1 MIKKIFFQFV
11 FFNFFLTKEVFAAES
26 GGMPQLNPEFW
37 ISQIFWLVLTFGTL
51 YVALS
56 KLILPK
62 ISANLELRKSQIQ
75 ENIEAAE
82 KKRRSSESKLILPKI
97 SQNLESRKSQIL
109 ENIEAAEK
117 QRENSDAKLKEYEEI
132 ILKSKLEAKNIF
144 NQAREKALKDINS
157 KKEVLD
163 KQIDNEIIKA
173 EQEIKVL
180 QSGASEKIN
189 KIAIETSSEL
199 IQKLIG
205 AEVNSSSIS
214 AIVDDLS
221 KRGGDK
227 YYGN

>member
-1 MIKKIFFQFV
+1 MIKKIIFQLV
-11 FFNFFLTKEVFAAES
+11 FFSFLLEKKVFAAES

-37 ISQIFWLVLTFGTL
+37 VSQIFWLTLTFGIL
-51 YVALS
+51 YLVLS

-62 ISANLELRKSQIQ
+62 ISANLET
-75 ENIEAAE
+75 
-82 KKRRSSESKLILPKI
+82 
-97 SQNLESRKSQIL
+97 RKSQIL

-117 QRENSDAKLKEYEEI
+117 QREDSEMKLKEYEEI
-132 ILKSKLEAKNIF
+132 ISKSKLEAKTIF
-144 NQAREKALKDINS
+144 NQAREKALKDINA

-163 KQIDNEIIKA
+163 GQIDEEISKA
-173 EQEIKVL
+173 EEEIKTL
-180 QSGASEKIN
+180 RNGAPDKIN

-221 KRGGDK
+221 RRSGDK

>member
-1 MIKKIFFQFV
+1 MIKKIFFQSA
-11 FFNFFLTKEVFAAES
+11 FFNFFFTKEVFAAES

-37 ISQIFWLVLTFGTL
+37 ISQIFWLTLTFGVL
-51 YVALS
+51 YIILS

-82 KKRRSSESKLILPKI
+82 KQRESSESKI
-97 SQNLESRKSQIL
+97 
-109 ENIEAAEK
+109 
-117 QRENSDAKLKEYEEI
+117 KEYDSI

-144 NQAREKALKDINS
+144 KEAREKTLKNINS
-157 KKEVLD
+157 KKETLD
-163 KQIDNEIIKA
+163 KQIDEEIKKA
-173 EQEIKVL
+173 EQEIKAL
-180 QSGASEKIN
+180 REGAAEKIN

-199 IQKLIG
+199 VKKLVG
-205 AEVNSSSIS
+205 TEVNNSSIS

-221 KRGGDK
+221 KKNGDK